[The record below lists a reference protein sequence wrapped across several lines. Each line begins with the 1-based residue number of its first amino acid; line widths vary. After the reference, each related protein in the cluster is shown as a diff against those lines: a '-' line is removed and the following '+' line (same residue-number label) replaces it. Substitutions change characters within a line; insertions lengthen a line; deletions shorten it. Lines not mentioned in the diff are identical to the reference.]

1 MTKPIT
7 IGYYDDGEH
16 RAGTGRYLSEIIGGL
31 DRARYRPV
39 FFAPKPRHWHSD
51 LSDLDVQLVYPIEVD
66 PTPEPLLKLVS
77 FEMKAAEDTEKSAP
91 KKPKRKRILLP
102 PAVAFAVSNIKEVRR
117 LRDLFARVPVDLLHS
132 NNTGAEPAPI
142 AARMAKIP
150 RVLGTFHVLPSYD
163 LDGVRNGKRYHL
175 LESLSMRSLHHAI
188 ACCDAARLDWQA
200 RVGFRPE
207 LCSVIY
213 NGIDVRRVERQAT
226 REQARRS
233 LGLPPDGLL
242 IASLGMLHRY
252 KGFAFLIQAL
262 PAILQKF
269 PETQVA
275 IAGTG
280 PQETELRRMAI
291 RAGVSSAIHWLGF
304 CSDAR
309 TLLEA
314 ADVYVQPSLVEA
326 CPMALL
332 EAGAMGLPVV
342 ASAVGGVPEVIL
354 QGETGLLVPCM
365 EPALLANALET
376 LLSGSP
382 MRARMGAAG
391 KVRVHQNFTRER
403 MVAETLAV
411 YERMLAPSQSAD
423 GKKNKGTPN
432 VANSDAEEHGG
443 AKSRVS
449 A

>member
-31 DRARYRPV
+31 DRTRYRPV
-39 FFAPKPRHWHSD
+39 FFAPRPRHWHDD
-51 LSDLDVQLVYPIEVD
+51 LRELDAQIVYPADVD
-66 PTPEPLLKLVS
+66 PAPEPLLKLVD
-77 FEMKAAEDTEKSAP
+77 FAAEADNAEKNAP
-91 KKPKRKRILLP
+91 EKPKRKPIVLP
-102 PAVAFAVSNIKEVRR
+102 SALAFGIGTAREVRR
-117 LRDLFARVPVDLLHS
+117 LRDLFEREPVELLHS

-142 AARMAKIP
+142 AARLAKIP
-150 RVLGTFHVLPSYD
+150 NVLGTLHVLPSYD
-163 LDGVRNGKRYHL
+163 LDGVRNGKRYHV

-188 ACCDAARLDWQA
+188 ACCDAARVDWQA
-200 RVGFRPE
+200 RVGFKSE
-207 LCSVIY
+207 MCSVIY
-213 NGIDVRRVERQAT
+213 NGIDVKRVERQGT
-226 REQARRS
+226 QQAARDS
-233 LGLPPDGLL
+233 MGLPAGGLL
-242 IASLGMLHRY
+242 IASVGMLHRY

-262 PAILQKF
+262 PALLQKF
-269 PETQVA
+269 PDAQVA

-280 PQETELRRMAI
+280 PQEMELRRMAA
-291 RAGVSSAIHWLGF
+291 RAGVSASIHWLGF
-304 CSDAR
+304 CGNVR

-354 QGETGLLVPCM
+354 DGETGLLVPRM
-365 EPALLANALET
+365 EPAPLASALQT
-376 LLSGSP
+376 LLSNAE
-382 MRARMGAAG
+382 MRAELGAAG
-391 KVRVHQNFTRER
+391 RVRVYQNFTRER

-411 YERMLAPSQSAD
+411 YERMLNPWQSARTPE
-423 GKKNKGTPN
+423 GTPN
-432 VANSDAEEHGG
+432 VRHSDAAEPDKS
-443 AKSRVS
+443 KSRVS

>member
-1 MTKPIT
+1 MP
-7 IGYYDDGEH
+7 
-16 RAGTGRYLSEIIGGL
+16 S
-31 DRARYRPV
+31 
-39 FFAPKPRHWHSD
+39 S
-51 LSDLDVQLVYPIEVD
+51 
-66 PTPEPLLKLVS
+66 
-77 FEMKAAEDTEKSAP
+77 
-91 KKPKRKRILLP
+91 
-102 PAVAFAVSNIKEVRR
+102 VAFGIGTAREIRR
-117 LRDLFARVPVDLLHS
+117 LRDLFAREQVALLHS

-142 AARMAKIP
+142 AARRARIP
-150 RVLGTFHVLPSYD
+150 NVLGTFHVLPSYD
-163 LDGVRNGKRYHL
+163 LDGVRNGRRYRL
-175 LESLSMRSLHHAI
+175 LESLSMRALHHAI
-188 ACCDAARLDWQA
+188 ACCGAAKVDWQE

-226 REQARRS
+226 PQQARES
-233 LGLPPDGLL
+233 LGLPPGGPL

-262 PAILQKF
+262 PALLQKF
-269 PETQVA
+269 PDAQIA

-280 PQETELRRMAI
+280 PQETELRRMAA
-291 RAGVSSAIHWLGF
+291 RAGVSASLHWLGF
-304 CSDAR
+304 CGNAR

-354 QGETGLLVPCM
+354 DGETGLLVPRM
-365 EPALLANALET
+365 EPAPLSVALKT
-376 LLSGSP
+376 LLSDAA

-391 KVRVHQNFTRER
+391 RVRIYENFTRER

-411 YERMLAPSQSAD
+411 YEQMLNPSQSARSEE
-423 GKKNKGTPN
+423 GTPN
-432 VANSDAEEHGG
+432 VSHSDAAGKLKS
-443 AKSRVS
+443 KSRAS

>member
-16 RAGTGRYLSEIIGGL
+16 RAGTGRYLAEIIGGL
-31 DRARYRPV
+31 DRDRYRPV

-51 LSDLDVQLVYPIEVD
+51 LSDSGVQLVYPIDVE

-77 FEMKAAEDTEKSAP
+77 FDAEAEKTAPEKP
-91 KKPKRKRILLP
+91 KKKRVLLP
-102 PAVAFAVSNIKEVRR
+102 ASVAFAVSNIKEVRR
-117 LRDLFARVPVDLLHS
+117 LRDLFARQPVDLLHS

-150 RVLGTFHVLPSYD
+150 HILGTFHVLPSYD
-163 LDGVRNGKRYHL
+163 LDGIRNGKRYHL

-188 ACCDAARLDWQA
+188 ACCDAARTDWQE
-200 RVGFRPE
+200 RIGFRPE

-213 NGIDVRRVERQAT
+213 NGIDVKRVERQAT
-226 REQARRS
+226 QAQARQS
-233 LGLPPDGLL
+233 LGLPANGPL

-269 PETQVA
+269 PEIQVA

-280 PQETELRRMAI
+280 PQETELRRMAA
-291 RAGVSSAIHWLGF
+291 RAGVSASIHWLGF
-304 CSDAR
+304 CSNAR

-314 ADVYVQPSLVEA
+314 ADIYVQPSLVEA

-342 ASAVGGVPEVIL
+342 ASAVGGVPEVII
-354 QGETGLLVPCM
+354 QGETGLLVPRM
-365 EPALLANALET
+365 EPVSPGKRPAN
-376 LLSGSP
+376 
-382 MRARMGAAG
+382 AAG
-391 KVRVHQNFTRER
+391 KRRNAGANGRGGPKSYLSKFYPRTHGRGNARRLRADAKFVAVR
-403 MVAETLAV
+403 
-411 YERMLAPSQSAD
+411 
-423 GKKNKGTPN
+423 
-432 VANSDAEEHGG
+432 
-443 AKSRVS
+443 
-449 A
+449 